1 MNFAEKRKAE
11 RFVGAIQIEL
21 KNGTG
26 LTRDFNIDGVYF
38 VTDQPISLGEH
49 LNFAINLS
57 HIDSL
62 GPHRL
67 QCSGEVVRVEPGL
80 DTVGIAVAI
89 LDHSFAPR
97 QERTTA

>member
-11 RFVGAIQIEL
+11 RFIGAIRIEL

-26 LTRDFNIDGVYF
+26 VTRDFNIDGIYF

-49 LNFAINLS
+49 LDFAIELS

-67 QCSGEVVRVEPGL
+67 RCYGEVVRIEPGL
-80 DTVGIAVAI
+80 DTVGVAVAI
-89 LDHSFAPR
+89 SDHSFAPN
-97 QERTTA
+97 QERMTA